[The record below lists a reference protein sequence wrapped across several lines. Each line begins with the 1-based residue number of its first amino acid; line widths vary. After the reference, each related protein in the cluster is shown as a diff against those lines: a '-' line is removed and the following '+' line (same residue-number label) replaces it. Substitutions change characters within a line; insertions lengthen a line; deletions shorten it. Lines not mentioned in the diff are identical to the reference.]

1 MNANDSIKNQSMH
14 GMFWNALEYVSV
26 QGGQFLITLVLARL
40 LLPRDFGSIGMLA
53 IFIAISQTFI
63 DSGMGM
69 ALIQKKDRS
78 ELDFSTV
85 FIYNLGVSLGI
96 YLILFLAAPAIA
108 AFYNLPQLA
117 LLSRVLTLSI
127 LINALSLVQ
136 NTRLT
141 IQLNFQKIAKI
152 NVIAVLVSGA
162 LAIYSAYQG
171 LGVWALVVQSLSR
184 SFTSMLLLWY
194 FGKWKPNF
202 QFSKASFHQLFGFS
216 SKVLGVGIAGTVFAN
231 IYKVIIG
238 KAYTAR
244 ALGFYS
250 QGFQLAEMSSGSVTN
265 ILQKVSFPILSNV
278 QDDLPKFVAV
288 FQRYLRMAA
297 FVNFPLM
304 VLLSMLAEPFVIVFL
319 TDKWLPIVPLLQWLC
334 FARLL
339 YPITVLNNVV
349 LNAKGRSD
357 LFLKVD
363 LAKWPVTILALLIT
377 IPLGLEAVVI
387 GHVIT
392 SFIGFLMNS
401 YMAGKLFKYGAM
413 GQLKDVLWQA
423 LASMGMA
430 GVVYLFGLIQSP
442 AITHLVVGAA
452 IGLFSY
458 LLIAI
463 LLKIPELKDLAHVA
477 QVWLKKRKN
486 NNPQ

>member
-1 MNANDSIKNQSMH
+1 MNTNDSIKKQSMH

-26 QGGQFLITLVLARL
+26 QGGQFIITLVLARL
-40 LLPRDFGSIGMLA
+40 LLPRDFGAIGMLA

-85 FIYNLGVSLGI
+85 FIYNLILSIAI

-108 AFYNLPQLA
+108 QFYKLPHLTA
-117 LLSRVLTLSI
+117 LSRVLTLSI
-127 LINALSLVQ
+127 ILHALTLVQ

-141 IQLNFQKIAKI
+141 IQLNFQTIAKI
-152 NVIAVLVSGA
+152 NVIAVLVSGS
-162 LAIYSAYQG
+162 LAIYAAFNDA
-171 LGVWALVVQSLSR
+171 GVWALVVQSLGR
-184 SFTSMLLLWY
+184 TFTSMLLLWY
-194 FGKWKPNF
+194 FGKWKPSF
-202 QFSKASFHQLFGFS
+202 QFSGASFKELFGFS

-244 ALGFYS
+244 ILGFYS
-250 QGFQLAEMSSGSVTN
+250 QGFQFAEMSSASVTN
-265 ILQKVSFPILSNV
+265 ILQKVSFPILSSV
-278 QDDLPKFVAV
+278 QDDTPKFVAT
-288 FQRYLRMAA
+288 FKRYLRIAA
-297 FVNFPLM
+297 FINFPLM
-304 VLLSMLAEPFVIVFL
+304 VTLSLLAQPFVLVFL
-319 TDKWLPIVPLLQWLC
+319 TDKWLPTVPLLQGLC

-363 LAKWPVTILALLIT
+363 LAKWPVTIVALIIT
-377 IPLGLEAVVI
+377 IPLGIEAVVI

-392 SFIGFLMNS
+392 SFIGFLMNTF
-401 YMAGKLFKYGAM
+401 MAGKLFSYGTL
-413 GQLKDVLWQA
+413 GQIKDMSLQA
-423 LASMGMA
+423 LATAAMA
-430 GVVYLFGLIQSP
+430 ACVFLFGLIQTNSS
-442 AITHLVVGAA
+442 THLFLGGL
-452 IGLFSY
+452 IGISSY
-458 LLIAI
+458 LLFAY
-463 LLKIPELKDLAHVA
+463 LLKIPEVADLGHVA
-477 QVWLKKRKN
+477 SVWLKKKN
-486 NNPQ
+486 STNKN